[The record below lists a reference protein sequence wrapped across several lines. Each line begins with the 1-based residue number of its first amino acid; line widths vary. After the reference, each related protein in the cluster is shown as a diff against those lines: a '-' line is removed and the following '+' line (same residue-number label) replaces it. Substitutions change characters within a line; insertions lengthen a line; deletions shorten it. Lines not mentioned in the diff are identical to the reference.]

1 MCFSKCVCVC
11 VCVFVRERERGE
23 RERVVGVV
31 LGVTSCSPKHNTCM
45 DGVCGELKSE
55 EKALG

>member
-1 MCFSKCVCVC
+1 MS
-11 VCVFVRERERGE
+11 VCVFVCVKERERERGHV
-23 RERVVGVV
+23 RVVGVV
-31 LGVTSCSPKHNTCM
+31 LRETSCSPKHNTCM

>member
-1 MCFSKCVCVC
+1 MSVCVFVCVC
-11 VCVFVRERERGE
+11 VRE

-31 LGVTSCSPKHNTCM
+31 LRETSCSPKHNTCM